1 MKIVTDTPDL
11 LIVEDRPVL
20 LALGLIG
27 FILAFVA
34 AGLAMVLAGEWW
46 GLLFAIFGGGMGF
59 IAFWA
64 FVRRVQVV
72 FHRPEGYVELR
83 RRNLF
88 GGTRVRHALFVAG
101 TEPTAPDTQFQRI
114 AVDTATGRR
123 ATDETPPTR
132 AQERVYWMLPPEY
145 HDWMVSQG
153 IPLAPP
159 DVSSIQTVADGT
171 GQIDTGQS
179 NPEAQLVLTDPT
191 SNTAYQLHP
200 GLPAASQRIRVGG
213 YSADGRTWATLRLVK
228 DGATVLQ
235 ADDAARL
242 TGWWTLTPGAH
253 SFWLEGEADDG
264 SITRSAP
271 ALVVVDAMQF
281 NEK

>member
-88 GGTRVRHALFVAG
+88 GGTRVRHALAEIDRAVIEESQGSDSGTTYRVALVIPAG
-101 TEPTAPDTQFQRI
+101 QSA
-114 AVDTATGRR
+114 GRHPVTL
-123 ATDETPPTR
+123 AYSSGR
-132 AQERVYWMLPPEY
+132 AQHR
-145 HDWMVSQG
+145 
-153 IPLAPP
+153 A
-159 DVSSIQTVADGT
+159 A
-171 GQIDTGQS
+171 
-179 NPEAQLVLTDPT
+179 EAI
-191 SNTAYQLHP
+191 NA
-200 GLPAASQRIRVGG
+200 
-213 YSADGRTWATLRLVK
+213 W
-228 DGATVLQ
+228 LQ
-235 ADDAARL
+235 AAR
-242 TGWWTLTPGAH
+242 
-253 SFWLEGEADDG
+253 
-264 SITRSAP
+264 
-271 ALVVVDAMQF
+271 
-281 NEK
+281 